1 MNRILITGAEGFVGS
16 HLIKV
21 LKESLDIIIPTCF
34 PLLKPKRG
42 KFVSMDIM
50 NIEMVREVFKSH
62 NPDII
67 FHLAAVSSVAKSFLD
82 RPFTY
87 NTNIMGTINLLEA
100 AQSLNKKT
108 KFIFVST
115 CEVYGGGDNLK
126 EDAKITLKNPYAA
139 SKYASEL
146 ICSEYGN
153 SGIDIVIL
161 RPFNHTGPGQSDDFV
176 LPSIARQVAEIERGK
191 KIPLIEVGN
200 IEIRREFINVMDVV
214 LAYKLAIE
222 KCPNGEIYNISSG
235 KGHTLA
241 EAIDLFK
248 KLAKVNFDIKV
259 DPSRLRKTD
268 IAVLIGNGEK
278 FSKLTGWVQ
287 KISFEKTIE
296 DLLNYWR
303 AKTQNSRRQE
313 H

>member
-1 MNRILITGAEGFVGS
+1 MNRILVTGAEGFVGS
-16 HLIKV
+16 HLIKI
-21 LKESLDIIIPTCF
+21 LKETLNIIIPTCF

-42 KFVSMDIM
+42 KFISLDIM
-50 NIEMVREVFKSH
+50 NIDMVREVFKSH

-67 FHLAAVSSVAKSFLD
+67 FHLAAVSSVAKSFFD

-87 NTNIMGTINLLEA
+87 NTNVIGTINLLEA
-100 AQSLNKKT
+100 AQSLNKKI

-115 CEVYGGGDNLK
+115 CEVYGGGENLK
-126 EDAKITLKNPYAA
+126 EDSAIVLKNPYAV

-146 ICSEYGN
+146 ICKEYVN
-153 SGIDIVIL
+153 SGIDVVIL

-200 IEIRREFINVMDVV
+200 IEIKREFMNIMDVV

-222 KCPNGEIYNISSG
+222 KCISGDIYNISSN
-235 KGHTLA
+235 KSHTLA
-241 EAIDLFK
+241 KAIEIFK
-248 KLAKVNFDIKV
+248 KLTKVGFDIKI

-268 IAVLIGNGEK
+268 ISVLVGNGEK
-278 FSKLTGWVQ
+278 FSQLTGWVP
-287 KISFEKTIE
+287 KIKFEKTIE
-296 DLLNYWR
+296 DMLNYWR
-303 AKTQNSRRQE
+303 ARTHNTQK
-313 H
+313 